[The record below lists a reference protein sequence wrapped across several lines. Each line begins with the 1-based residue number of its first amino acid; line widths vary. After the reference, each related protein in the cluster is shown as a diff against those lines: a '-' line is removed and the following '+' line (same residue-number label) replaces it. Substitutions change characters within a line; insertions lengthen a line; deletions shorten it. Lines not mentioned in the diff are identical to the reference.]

1 MLLSVF
7 NRPVAQSLHNTLQN
21 CFGGD
26 FAGEKGNVF
35 EELSFNEFGEQLQ
48 PMIDESE
55 EEQKLSFDL
64 EEAKHGK
71 SNVANMLS
79 AKGRQ
84 LIEMYTEMAANGYYQ
99 KDGTKADSV
108 YNDFEMKKFRNI
120 CREKMTDDEITTV
133 LDYGG
138 GGSDW
143 DEPDF
148 DLESGQSAKQFF
160 EVSLVNTF
168 EPARNELEKTKSD
181 CVICMDVL
189 EHIFVSDV
197 PKVVNE
203 LFSLAKK
210 LLIINVACY
219 EAIALLPNGENAHIT
234 IRNAEWWKGVIDAT
248 AVHFEEVEVMLICS
262 TSYASGIIYEPFR
275 ASDWH
280 HGAGFSVH
288 TKSASYNAR

>member
-1 MLLSVF
+1 MIDGL
-7 NRPVAQSLHNTLQN
+7 
-21 CFGGD
+21 
-26 FAGEKGNVF
+26 EK
-35 EELSFNEFGEQLQ
+35 EQELSFSPEKMKNGETN
-48 PMIDESE
+48 
-55 EEQKLSFDL
+55 
-64 EEAKHGK
+64 A
-71 SNVANMLS
+71 VTRLS
-79 AKGRQ
+79 AKGQQ
-84 LIEMYTEMAANGYYQ
+84 LVEFYTEMAANGYYL
-99 KDGTKADSV
+99 KDGTKLGSV
-108 YNDFEMKKFRNI
+108 YNSFELRKFRNI

-148 DLESGQSAKQFF
+148 DPASGQSAKQFF
-160 EVSLVNTF
+160 DVSIVNTF
-168 EPARNELEKTKSD
+168 EPARNEFEKTKSD

-189 EHIFVSDV
+189 EHIFISDV

-219 EAIALLPNGENAHIT
+219 EADALLPNGENAHIT

-262 TSYASGIIYEPFR
+262 TSYASGVVYEPFR
-275 ASDWH
+275 SSDWA
-280 HGAGFSVH
+280 HGSVFSVH
-288 TKSASYNAR
+288 TKSASFSTM

>member
-1 MLLSVF
+1 
-7 NRPVAQSLHNTLQN
+7 
-21 CFGGD
+21 
-26 FAGEKGNVF
+26 
-35 EELSFNEFGEQLQ
+35 
-48 PMIDESE
+48 MIDGLQK
-55 EEQKLSFDL
+55 EQKLTFDP
-64 EEAKHGK
+64 EEAKNAK
-71 SNVANMLS
+71 PNAANMLS

-84 LIEMYTEMAANGYYQ
+84 LVEMYKEIAANGFYC
-99 KDGTKADSV
+99 KDGTKVESV
-108 YNDFEMKKFRNI
+108 YNRFELRKFRTI
-120 CREKMTDDEITTV
+120 CREKLSDDDIATV

-160 EVSLVNTF
+160 DVSQVNTF

-189 EHIFVSDV
+189 EHIFISDV

-219 EAIALLPNGENAHIT
+219 EADALLPNGENAHIT

-248 AVHFEEVEVMLICS
+248 AVHFEEVEVMLIGFKFS
-262 TSYASGIIYEPFR
+262 KQTGTSGHSRMRE
-275 ASDWH
+275 
-280 HGAGFSVH
+280 V
-288 TKSASYNAR
+288 

>member
-1 MLLSVF
+1 
-7 NRPVAQSLHNTLQN
+7 
-21 CFGGD
+21 
-26 FAGEKGNVF
+26 
-35 EELSFNEFGEQLQ
+35 
-48 PMIDESE
+48 MIDGLQK
-55 EEQKLSFDL
+55 EQKLTFDP
-64 EEAKHGK
+64 EEAINAKP
-71 SNVANMLS
+71 NAANMLS

-84 LIEMYTEMAANGYYQ
+84 LVEIYKEIAANGFYC
-99 KDGTKADSV
+99 KDGTKVESV
-108 YNDFEMKKFRNI
+108 YNRFELRKFRTI
-120 CREKMTDDEITTV
+120 CKERMSDDEIATV

-160 EVSLVNTF
+160 DVSQVNTF

-189 EHIFVSDV
+189 EHIFISDV

-219 EAIALLPNGENAHIT
+219 EADALLPNGENAHIT

-262 TSYASGIIYEPFR
+262 TSYTSGVVYEPFR
-275 ASDWH
+275 SGNWH
-280 HGAGFSVH
+280 HGAGFSTH
-288 TKSASYNAR
+288 TKSAPYGAT